1 MKNIFFLFSFIAMLQ
16 HSFAQGSAVQVFTVD
31 GLKVI
36 LKPTAKDVVSA
47 RMFYKGGTA
56 NYTKAQEGIEKLT
69 VALLVE
75 GGTVNK
81 NKVQFHTEAEKMGT
95 EFGSSSS
102 YDYSELN
109 MTCVKMFW
117 NESWAL
123 FADAVMNPA
132 FDEEEFNLLKEQM
145 VTAAKQTETDPDAH
159 LRNLAMQHA
168 FEGRNYGKVPDGTS
182 ESLSKLTLD
191 DLKTH
196 YKKISGK
203 NRAFLV
209 VVGNV
214 TQEEVTAKV
223 KAALAKMPL
232 GTAAPFEPRKLITE
246 PGIFVED
253 RDIAT
258 NYIRGMMSAPTMSSP
273 DGIPMRIAMSIL
285 RDHYF
290 VELRTKRSL
299 TYAPQAAYSA
309 SIVND
314 PYNIIYV
321 STQKP
326 QEALQVMID
335 IINKFKAEGF
345 TQKELND
352 QKEQTVTQYYM
363 GLQTAADQSFN
374 LGMAHMW
381 GDLTIA
387 DTYHNRVKAV
397 TLKDLNRVFD
407 KYTSAIRWTYLGKKA
422 DVKTEDFKQAKENK
436 YKPY

>member
-1 MKNIFFLFSFIAMLQ
+1 MKKIFFLFCFIATLQ
-16 HSFAQGSAVQVFTVD
+16 YSFAQGNEVKVFNVE

-36 LKPTAKDVVSA
+36 LKPTTKDVISA

-56 NYTKAQEGIEKLT
+56 NYTKTQEGIEALT
-69 VALLVE
+69 IALLVE
-75 GGTVNK
+75 GGTKTK

-95 EFGSSSS
+95 EFNSSTS
-102 YDYSELN
+102 YDYSEMN

-132 FDEEEFNLLKEQM
+132 FDAEEFNLLKDKLI
-145 VTAAKQTETDPDAH
+145 TSAKQTETNPDAH

-168 FEGRNYGKVPDGTS
+168 FEGRNYGKVPDGTA

-191 DLKTH
+191 DLKNH
-196 YKKISGK
+196 YKKITGK
-203 NRAFLV
+203 SRCFLV

-214 TQEEVTAKV
+214 TQDEVTAKV
-223 KAALAKMPL
+223 KTALAKMPL
-232 GTAAPFEPRKLITE
+232 GATVPFEPRKLITE

-258 NYIRGMMSAPTMSSP
+258 NYIRGMMSAPTMRSP
-273 DGIPMRIAMSIL
+273 DGIPMRLAMSIL
-285 RDHYF
+285 RDHFF

-326 QEALQVMID
+326 KEALEVMID
-335 IINKFKAEGF
+335 LINKFKAEGF
-345 TQKELND
+345 TQKELD
-352 QKEQTVTQYYM
+352 EQKEQTITQYYM
-363 GLQTAADQSFN
+363 GLQTAADQTYN
-374 LGMAHMW
+374 LGLAEMW
-381 GDLTIA
+381 GDIKIA
-387 DTYHNRVKAV
+387 DTYKEKLKAV

-407 KYTSAIRWTYLGKKA
+407 KYTNAIRWTYLGKKD
-422 DVKTEDFKQAKENK
+422 DVKKEDFKQAKESK